1 MESLNPRDLN
11 GRYDDVLQKLVRLK
25 LDRPLRVVDLFAG
38 CGGMSLGFN
47 RAGYELLGGIELDP
61 KAART
66 HALNFFGPPTSE
78 RFNVHSQPHDITEL
92 PPQKFM
98 TEILQKQ
105 EPKGL
110 VDLIVGGPPCQ
121 SFARI
126 GRAKLR
132 EILQHPQAFLQDE
145 RSNLYTNFLE
155 YVEYFHPLAVLMENV
170 VDIMN
175 YGGKNVA
182 EEIAAS
188 LEELG
193 YSCRYTILNA
203 SHYGV
208 PQMRQRFFLMAIL
221 EELDVMPTFPEP
233 THNMEL
239 PVGYEGSRQV
249 ALKSIDLFNMDGVR
263 YVDPSFPDSGQP
275 PAVTAEEALHD
286 LPPITDHLEGKA
298 KRGARN
304 FNKPVDYR
312 KDIAPSAYASL
323 MRKWH
328 GFETPGFICD
338 HVTRYLPR
346 DFTLFSLMEP
356 GDQYP
361 EVYELANRLFEEERQ
376 KIQRETGD
384 EIPEG
389 SPEYEELKASIV
401 PPYDPTK
408 FPNKW
413 RKLEPDQPS
422 RTLTAHIG
430 KDTYS
435 HIHYDSKQARV
446 ISVREAARLQSFPD
460 GFEFTGPM
468 NTAFRQIGNAV
479 PPLMAYALAKHIRL
493 LLKSASDRVEGIHYV
508 EIDREDAGEQ
518 ANQ

>member
-1 MESLNPRDLN
+1 MKPLNPIDLN
-11 GRYDDVLQKLVRLK
+11 GRYDDVLRKLIRVK
-25 LDRPLRVVDLFAG
+25 IHRPLRIIDLFAG

-47 RAGYELLGGIELDP
+47 RAGFEILGGIEVDP

-66 HALNFFGPPTSE
+66 HALNFFGPVNSE
-78 RFNVHSQPHDITEL
+78 RFDLHRKPHDITKL
-92 PPQKFM
+92 PPEKFLKDVLC
-98 TEILQKQ
+98 EQ
-105 EPKGL
+105 EPTGL

-121 SFARI
+121 SFARV

-132 EILQHPQAFLQDE
+132 EIMQHPQAFLQDE

-155 YVEYFHPLAVLMENV
+155 YVEFFHPLAVLMENV
-170 VDIMN
+170 IDIMN
-175 YGGKNVA
+175 YGGKNIA

-193 YSCRYTILNA
+193 YRCQYTILNA

-208 PQMRQRFFLMAIL
+208 PQMRQRFFLVGIL
-221 EELDVMPTFPEP
+221 EELDVMPTFPDP
-233 THNMEL
+233 THYMNL
-239 PVGYEGSRQV
+239 PVGYKGSRQV
-249 ALKSIDLFNMDGVR
+249 ALKSIDIFNAEQVR
-263 YVDPSFPDSGQP
+263 YADPSIPDTSCP
-275 PAVTAEEALHD
+275 SAITVEEALSD

-304 FNKPVDYR
+304 FNKPVDY
-312 KDIAPSAYASL
+312 PQGVELSAYAYL
-323 MRKWH
+323 MRMWP
-328 GFETPGFICD
+328 GFEMTGKLRD

-346 DFTLFSLMEP
+346 DFTLFSMMKP

-361 EVYELANRLFEEERQ
+361 EVYKLANRLFEEELGNR
-376 KIQRETGD
+376 RRSTGQD
-384 EIPEG
+384 IPEG
-389 SPEYEELKASIV
+389 SSEYLEIKSSIV
-401 PPYDPTK
+401 PPYDPKK

-479 PPLMAYALAKHIRL
+479 PPLMAYALASHLRTLLEGAADRL
-493 LLKSASDRVEGIHYV
+493 EGVHYINTKRVVEG
-508 EIDREDAGEQ
+508 D
-518 ANQ
+518 